1 MAEQDSRFDAD
12 TFDNSSSV
20 PNLGGAGD
28 NIDFDESL
36 PANDKET
43 SSIITG
49 DEGDEAAEDAQ
60 EDTI

>member
-12 TFDNSSSV
+12 TFDNTSSA
-20 PNLGGAGD
+20 PNLAGVGD

-36 PANDKET
+36 PANDRET
-43 SSIITG
+43 SSIITD
-49 DEGDEAAEDAQ
+49 DEDDEAAEDAR